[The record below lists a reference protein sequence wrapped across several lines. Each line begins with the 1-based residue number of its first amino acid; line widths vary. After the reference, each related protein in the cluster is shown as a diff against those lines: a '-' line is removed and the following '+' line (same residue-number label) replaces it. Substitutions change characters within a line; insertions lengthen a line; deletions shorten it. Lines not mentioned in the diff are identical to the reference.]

1 MVKSMFQALCT
12 AISDFNS
19 FGLLFPES
27 FHLWQFSAC
36 LSFLPSVVIFL
47 KAVRV
52 KVVLVMR
59 VVRLADT
66 TSQISPIS
74 VHQSRGLK
82 GVKVRFMY
90 VLPPLLRSISQE
102 SPVCAGCHAERSLA
116 VFQISRYHN
125 WLSEKNSVSKGC
137 YFQSLAR

>member
-12 AISDFNS
+12 ATSDFNS

-52 KVVLVMR
+52 NSSGCVGHESGE
-59 VVRLADT
+59 
-66 TSQISPIS
+66 TSRYNFSDFTHFSSSKQRFQRSEGQ
-74 VHQSRGLK
+74 VHVCSSSSAEKHLSRITCVC
-82 GVKVRFMY
+82 GVPCRKITC
-90 VLPPLLRSISQE
+90 SISNI
-102 SPVCAGCHAERSLA
+102 
-116 VFQISRYHN
+116 QIP
-125 WLSEKNSVSKGC
+125 
-137 YFQSLAR
+137 